1 MSKQAKAE
9 FALLATTF
17 VWGST
22 FTFVKISLPDI
33 SPILMGA
40 VRFGIASAFFLL
52 FFSKQ
57 IVPLPDGALFKGS
70 LLGLFLFIGF
80 ISQNIGM
87 QYTTASKSSFITSLM
102 VVFVPFFQYF
112 VERRPPTWGNV
123 LGIIIV
129 LVGLW
134 FLTAPTGSEFNL
146 GDGLTLFTAVVFALY
161 IVYLD
166 IASKAMSPMQLTF
179 LQSASTGVFS
189 IVAALGFER
198 MVFNPTSSMLVSL
211 AFLTIFATI
220 ITTFIQTKYQKETT
234 PTRAVIIF
242 TVEPVWASIIAFL
255 ILDEQLGA
263 LGILGGALII
273 GGVLVSELSDRIP
286 GLNASVAHHHE

>member
-255 ILDEQLGA
+255 ILDEQLGT